1 MSDLTFIIF
10 VQIESLEDVEYV
22 EKDMLIEAS
31 SLPNWAWHID
41 RIDQTTLPLD
51 HAFKTNFTGQ
61 GVDIYVMDSGI
72 RYSHYI
78 FGGRAHFGGY
88 DPTGGNGEDCN
99 GHGTHVAGLAAG
111 NITGVAIGANVF
123 SIKVLRCVGTRI
135 TGNLRH
141 LIDALDFTI
150 AKIKS
155 SGRPSV
161 ITLSLIVQTGA
172 SKSLELSIK
181 KAYREGITVI
191 SAAGNFFQDA
201 CNYSPASSE
210 YTITVGGT
218 RRYRDRLY
226 RSTNYGKCVDIFAP
240 GESVVSAGY
249 DHDRRM
255 TTKSGTSMAT
265 PIVAGAVAM
274 LLEEDPSLT
283 PQQIKEELIN
293 RSTKN
298 VLDFNQLPTK
308 ARSLTPNRLVYIGV
322 NQGENH
328 TQSTQKT
335 ATATTTPP
343 KTTVTTRPTDRPN
356 PLPNVPSRV
365 SVPLTY
371 HQLRTDINSKRN
383 AGYAPTNVNSYT
395 SVDGDVLFTIV
406 YTHVG
411 TEMARKY
418 YALLSEN
425 LEDVKRKTSLSY
437 WTPVT
442 FTPYKIRGEIRVFLV
457 MKLVKNNRILSME
470 KTMEEFDA
478 ERTTMKARGYE
489 PVVVRYRLLENGSS
503 TVYTIY
509 QKWATSYL
517 LTDMKYSELFTLS
530 YQEKSVG
537 NYISD
542 ITYHRKT
549 DGSTAYT
556 ATFDRG
562 PSKYYAT
569 SLHVDLRRNLSTFL
583 TVFRVL
589 RNTGRQLMALT
600 PTFEGKSAPPGFL
613 AIYWK

>member
-1 MSDLTFIIF
+1 
-10 VQIESLEDVEYV
+10 
-22 EKDMLIEAS
+22 MLIEAS

-51 HAFKTNFTGQ
+51 HAYKTNFTGQ

-111 NITGVAIGANVF
+111 NITGVAVGANVY
-123 SIKVLRCVGTRI
+123 SIKVLQCVGTRT
-135 TGNLRH
+135 TGNLGN

-155 SGRPSV
+155 SGRPAV
-161 ITLSLIVQTGA
+161 ISLSLIVQTGA
-172 SKSLELSIK
+172 SKSLELAIE

-201 CNYSPASSE
+201 CNYSPSSSE

-226 RSTNYGKCVDIFAP
+226 HSTNYGKCVDIFAP
-240 GESVVSAGY
+240 GESVVSAGH
-249 DHDRRM
+249 DHDRQM

-283 PQQIKEELIN
+283 PQQVKEELIN
-293 RSTKN
+293 RSTKG

-322 NQGENH
+322 PVNQGDNH
-328 TQSTQKT
+328 TQSTQKPI
-335 ATATTTPP
+335 TTTTNVP
-343 KTTVTTRPTDRPN
+343 KATVTTRPTVKPS

-371 HQLRTDINSKRN
+371 QQLRTDLNSKRR

-395 SVDGDVLFTIV
+395 SVDGGVLFSVV

-411 TEMARKY
+411 TQMASKY

-425 LEDVKRKTSLSY
+425 LEDVQRKTSLSY

-457 MKLVKNNRILSME
+457 MKVVKNDCILSME
-470 KTMEEFDA
+470 KTMEEFNT
-478 ERTTMKARGYE
+478 ERTTMRARGYE

-542 ITYHRKT
+542 ITYHRKA

-562 PSKYYAT
+562 PSKYHAT
-569 SLHVDLRRNLSTFL
+569 SLHVDLRRNLSSFL
-583 TVFRVL
+583 TVFKVL
-589 RNTGRQLMALT
+589 RTTGRHLMALT
-600 PTFEGKSAPPGFL
+600 PTFEGKSTPPGFL
-613 AIYWK
+613 AVYWK